1 MYRTSSESPYWIQV
15 AWNSIPPNFPF
26 FVDLH
31 SRKRRNSS
39 PTKGSTISIGN
50 LKSHLRN
57 IDFSG
62 ARNTSFPGRR
72 GFPDS
77 RPLGPKLH
85 FFLADHVF
93 FDKRIVI
100 SYSHSAVFWCQ
111 WTAASWWVT
120 VTVYAFMFWI
130 FSDILLQK
138 ILYLET
144 IAFGNHSRLL
154 AGIANLCDF
163 CDCYISII
171 STKRTTCTTVPR

>member
-1 MYRTSSESPYWIQV
+1 MVNVGKYAIHWASGHVMYRTSSESPYWIQV

-138 ILYLET
+138 SSIWKPLHLGT
-144 IAFGNHSRLL
+144 IHAF
-154 AGIANLCDF
+154 
-163 CDCYISII
+163 
-171 STKRTTCTTVPR
+171 